1 MFHNNIIKF
10 EPLLDNLNTSCRI
23 IIKDKLM
30 GSGFFCK
37 ININHNINNKE
48 IVMLFTN
55 NHVLKTEDLKLGS
68 EFEIEYINKEKY
80 NKTQLIKKEKTIIKI
95 NEKRLVFANASYDY
109 CCVEIYEDD
118 ILKIVNYLEIDD
130 NININNPFQEYINQN
145 CLIIQYPN
153 GIFGFAK
160 GPIIDI
166 NKRNQIFYKISTE
179 YSSSDSPIIL
189 SKILKLLEFIV
200 AEQRI

>member
-1 MFHNNIIKF
+1 
-10 EPLLDNLNTSCRI
+10 
-23 IIKDKLM
+23 
-30 GSGFFCK
+30 
-37 ININHNINNKE
+37 
-48 IVMLFTN
+48 MLFTN

-118 ILKIVNYLEIDD
+118 ILKILNYLEIDD
-130 NININNPFQEYINQN
+130 NINTNNPFQEYINQN

-153 GIFGFAK
+153 GI
-160 GPIIDI
+160 II
-166 NKRNQIFYKISTE
+166 
-179 YSSSDSPIIL
+179 
-189 SKILKLLEFIV
+189 SKL
-200 AEQRI
+200 